1 MIDISYALFSDS
13 SLYLS
18 IPNSYSIIAIY
29 HLLYTSHNIRATHLA
44 NDLLTGGTTTLELRL
59 LVPTLAA
66 LGEKANAEA
75 DVAASA
81 NKTTFFMTNIL
92 FIIIMLI
99 VLVLEKPSSCLMPN
113 TIVSVEGG

>member
-1 MIDISYALFSDS
+1 MHFFQIRA
-13 SLYLS
+13 YLS
-18 IPNSYSIIAIY
+18 LFPQLRTIIAIY
-29 HLLYTSHNIRATHLA
+29 HLLQYLYLVKIDNTYLA
-44 NDLLTGGTTTLELRL
+44 NDLLIGGTTTLELRL

-92 FIIIMLI
+92 F
-99 VLVLEKPSSCLMPN
+99 
-113 TIVSVEGG
+113 

>member
-1 MIDISYALFSDS
+1 
-13 SLYLS
+13 
-18 IPNSYSIIAIY
+18 
-29 HLLYTSHNIRATHLA
+29 LA

-81 NKTTFFMTNIL
+81 NKTTFFMANIL
-92 FIIIMLI
+92 MVIMLI
-99 VLVLEKPSSCLMPN
+99 VFSIRKA
-113 TIVSVEGG
+113 VSVDA

>member
-1 MIDISYALFSDS
+1 M
-13 SLYLS
+13 
-18 IPNSYSIIAIY
+18 
-29 HLLYTSHNIRATHLA
+29 A

-59 LVPTLAA
+59 LVVPTLAA

-92 FIIIMLI
+92 F
-99 VLVLEKPSSCLMPN
+99 
-113 TIVSVEGG
+113 

>member
-1 MIDISYALFSDS
+1 M
-13 SLYLS
+13 
-18 IPNSYSIIAIY
+18 
-29 HLLYTSHNIRATHLA
+29 A

-99 VLVLEKPSSCLMPN
+99 VFVLEKPSS
-113 TIVSVEGG
+113 VDA

>member
-1 MIDISYALFSDS
+1 MHFFLRFD
-13 SLYLS
+13 LS
-18 IPNSYSIIAIY
+18 IPNSYSIIAI
-29 HLLYTSHNIRATHLA
+29 LSPSISVSHNIRATHLA

-75 DVAASA
+75 DVTASA

-92 FIIIMLI
+92 F
-99 VLVLEKPSSCLMPN
+99 
-113 TIVSVEGG
+113 